1 MIIQP
6 YTLKRSSETYEFG
19 TIGQAG
25 CAVGRFVA
33 AVATMA
39 QAGCG
44 SQTHPAGKPTPALS
58 NCLHRRGQAGVA
70 GGKRY
75 GGFAPENDIARACAA
90 ASGVERGD
98 SGCGGQSR
106 AEAAGATQSQQPAF
120 EGAALESFDAA
131 AAKLEDKHPE
141 LAAALAELVRKHSR

>member
-1 MIIQP
+1 
-6 YTLKRSSETYEFG
+6 
-19 TIGQAG
+19 
-25 CAVGRFVA
+25 
-33 AVATMA
+33 MA

-44 SQTHPAGKPTPALS
+44 SQTHPAGKPAPALS
-58 NCLHRRGQAGVA
+58 NRLHRRGQAGVA

-75 GGFAPENDIARACAA
+75 GGFAPENDIACACAA
-90 ASGVERGD
+90 ASGFERGD

-106 AEAAGATQSQQPAF
+106 AEAPAQPKVNSLHLS
-120 EGAALESFDAA
+120 GAALESFDAA